1 MARVLPRDFLDDVR
15 HIQTLQNSNLDRLE
29 IPRASSKYSNGN
41 RLKRLIE
48 MVAVIVTVDDAF

>member
-15 HIQTLQNSNLDRLE
+15 YIQTLQNCNLDRLE
-29 IPRASSKYSNGN
+29 IPRASSKYSSGN